1 MVSCTRGHMNMNVY
15 VKHILLPAVAPALIV
30 GLYFTPVM
38 VFGCVARGLIA
49 LSIALISAICA
60 FVTILFGFSA
70 QRRHDPLSRW
80 WILSAVIFTLP
91 LVLLV
96 GPLG

>member
-1 MVSCTRGHMNMNVY
+1 MNMNVY
-15 VKHILLPAVAPALIV
+15 VKHILWPAVAPALIV

-49 LSIALISAICA
+49 VSIALISAICA
-60 FVTILFGFSA
+60 FGAIWFGFSA
-70 QRRHDPLSRW
+70 QKRYDPLSWW
-80 WILSAVIFTLP
+80 WILSAAIFTLP